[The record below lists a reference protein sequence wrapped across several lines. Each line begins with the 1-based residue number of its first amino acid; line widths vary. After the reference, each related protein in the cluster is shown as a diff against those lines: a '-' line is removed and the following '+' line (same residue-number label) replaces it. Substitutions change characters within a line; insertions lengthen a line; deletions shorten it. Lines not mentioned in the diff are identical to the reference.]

1 MKRLLIPL
9 LASIALPTAVNAE
22 EFTEIKPKNIYSYKK
37 SSLVKYEEEGKK
49 YIEFLGTSLYSPC
62 FNNYYNSSCGNYR
75 RQQVNKKI
83 YDDSVQNLIW
93 KYDIDC
99 NELTF
104 NRSGDQASWDKL
116 WVDFTAREVA
126 NKYCPIEEWSKLPN
140 K

>member
-1 MKRLLIPL
+1 MKRLLLTL
-9 LASIALPTAVNAE
+9 LAAIALPTAVNAE

-37 SSLVKYEEEGKK
+37 SSLVKYEEEGKR
-49 YIEFLGTSLYSPC
+49 YIKFLGTTLYSPC
-62 FNNYYNSSCGNYR
+62 FNNYYNSSCSKYR
-75 RQQVNKKI
+75 RQQMNKKI

-99 NELTF
+99 NEPTF

-116 WVDFTAREVA
+116 WVNFTAREVA

>member
-9 LASIALPTAVNAE
+9 LAALALPTAVNAG

-37 SSLVKYEEEGKK
+37 SSLVKYEEEGKR
-49 YIEFLGTSLYSPC
+49 YIQFLGTSLYSPC
-62 FNNYYNSSCGNYR
+62 FNYYSNSSCGSWKNKL
-75 RQQVNKKI
+75 NKKI
-83 YDDSVQNLIW
+83 YDDSIQNLIW

-99 NELTF
+99 NEGTF
-104 NRSGDQASWDKL
+104 NRSGDNLSEEKL

-126 NKYCPIEEWSKLPN
+126 NKYCPLEEWSKLPN

>member
-1 MKRLLIPL
+1 MRKLLIPL
-9 LASIALPTAVNAE
+9 LAAIALPTAVNAE

-37 SSLVKYEEEGKK
+37 SSLVKYEEEGKR
-49 YIEFLGTSLYSPC
+49 YIQFLGTSLYSPC
-62 FNNYYNSSCGNYR
+62 FRNADASSCSKTLINRYTK
-75 RQQVNKKI
+75 NK
-83 YDDSVQNLIW
+83 YEDSIQNLIW

-104 NRSGDQASWDKL
+104 NRSGDLLKWDKL

-126 NKYCPIEEWSKLPN
+126 NKYCPIKEWSKLPN

>member
-1 MKRLLIPL
+1 MKRLLLPL
-9 LASIALPTAVNAE
+9 LAAIALPTAVNAE

-37 SSLVKYEEEGKK
+37 SSLVKYEEEGKR
-49 YIEFLGTSLYSPC
+49 YIEFLGTTPFSPC
-62 FNNYYNSSCGNYR
+62 FNNLYSSDCGNYSR
-75 RQQVNKKI
+75 KQFNKKN
-83 YDDSVQNLIW
+83 YDDSIQNLIW

>member
-1 MKRLLIPL
+1 MKQLL
-9 LASIALPTAVNAE
+9 LALLAAIALPTAVNAE

-37 SSLVKYEEEGKK
+37 SSLVKYENDGKR
-49 YIEFLGTSLYSPC
+49 YLQFLGTAPLSPC
-62 FNNYYNSSCGNYR
+62 FDNYYNSFCGNYSLK
-75 RQQVNKKI
+75 QFNKKN
-83 YDDSVQNLIW
+83 YDNSIQNLIW

-104 NRSGDQASWDKL
+104 NRSGDQASWAKL

-126 NKYCPIEEWSKLPN
+126 NKYCPLEEWSKLPN